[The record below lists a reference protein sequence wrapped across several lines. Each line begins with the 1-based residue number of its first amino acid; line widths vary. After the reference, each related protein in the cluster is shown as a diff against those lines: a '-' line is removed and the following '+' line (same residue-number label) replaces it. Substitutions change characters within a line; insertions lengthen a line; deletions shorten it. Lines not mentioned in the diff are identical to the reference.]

1 MLIRIDSGDPRPLY
15 EQIELQ
21 VRAAIRDES
30 LPPGERLP
38 PARELAEDI
47 GVNVHTVLRAYG
59 SLRDAGLIELRPRRG
74 AVVTSTSLR
83 ACPVRRAR
91 RGGRQNAAVEPRA
104 AGREDVPG
112 HGRRRGNWRGAA
124 QRPDG
129 GG

>member
-1 MLIRIDSGDPRPLY
+1 MLIRIDPGDVRPLY

-21 VRAAIRDES
+21 VRAAIGDGD

-74 AVVTSTSLR
+74 AVVTAASQPRQQL
-83 ACPVRRAR
+83 AAMAR
-91 RGGRQNAAVEPRA
+91 GLIAQAREHGLSPTEIVDLV
-104 AGREDVPG
+104 AGEM
-112 HGRRRGNWRGAA
+112 
-124 QRPDG
+124 
-129 GG
+129 